1 MAARL
6 SVGLLLLVCLTTC
19 LARPVIASRGA
30 YYEMTTGISKIEL
43 QADTPYVELQ
53 YLHFRAEIDNET
65 PFYWFWVGS
74 AENAGYRD
82 GSLNATTVS
91 ENGKTDLFQ
100 VISISLYWEEPT

>member
-1 MAARL
+1 
-6 SVGLLLLVCLTTC
+6 
-19 LARPVIASRGA
+19 
-30 YYEMTTGISKIEL
+30 MTTGISKIEL